1 MPQVKMSFKSDKS
14 DEEIWSWLKSN
25 FDRKISGKIA
35 IENIKISNK
44 IENGKL
50 DFIGKTVSGSI
61 EVNSGNIDFL
71 VKIPLLYRPFVP
83 RIKSAVRKVI
93 EEI

>member
-1 MPQVKMSFKSDKS
+1 MSFKSDKP

-25 FDRKISGKIA
+25 FDRKIRGKIA
-35 IENIKISNK
+35 IESIKLSSE

-50 DFIGKTVSGSI
+50 DFTGKTVSGSI
-61 EVNSGNIDFL
+61 EVNMGNIDFM
-71 VKIPLLYRPFVP
+71 VRIPLLYRPFIP
-83 RIKSAVRKVI
+83 RIKAAVTKVI

>member
-14 DEEIWSWLKSN
+14 EEEIWSWLKSN
-25 FDRKISGKIA
+25 FEKKIGGKIA
-35 IENIKISNK
+35 IENIKLSNK

-50 DFIGKTVSGSI
+50 DFTGKTVSGSI
-61 EVNSGNIDFL
+61 EVNLGNIDFI
-71 VKIPLLYRPFVP
+71 VNIPLLYRPFVP
-83 RIKSAVRKVI
+83 RIKSVVRKVI

>member
-1 MPQVKMSFKSDKS
+1 MPQVKMSFKSEKS
-14 DEEIWSWLKSN
+14 DDEIWNWLKSN

-35 IENIKISNK
+35 IENIKISDE

-50 DFIGKTVSGSI
+50 GFTGKTVSGSI

-71 VKIPLLYRPFVP
+71 VKIPLLYRPFIP
-83 RIKSAVRKVI
+83 RIKAAVTKVI